1 MFWVISVYFN
11 IRNTLPKS
19 GTFLLGHPVYVCI
32 YIYIC
37 ILQVVHRHDLAVID
51 LTNMYMFGMEL
62 HDDGDTQLECTELTF
77 LGVNV
82 REKVSRGTAT
92 HAG

>member
-1 MFWVISVYFN
+1 MIWQLSV
-11 IRNTLPKS
+11 
-19 GTFLLGHPVYVCI
+19 
-32 YIYIC
+32 
-37 ILQVVHRHDLAVID
+37 

-62 HDDGDTQLECTELTF
+62 KDEGDTQLECTELTF

-82 REKVSRGTAT
+82 RENVSWGTAI

>member
-1 MFWVISVYFN
+1 MY
-11 IRNTLPKS
+11 
-19 GTFLLGHPVYVCI
+19 I
-32 YIYIC
+32 YIY

-51 LTNMYMFGMEL
+51 FTIMYMFGMEL
-62 HDDGDTQLECTELTF
+62 KDEGDTQLECTELTF

-82 REKVSRGTAT
+82 RENVSCGTAT